1 MPKPTL
7 RIIPPSND
15 YDDGTTDSE
24 SASNTPIIIPDHL
37 KQLYSSMNNYTM
49 MTDGNF
55 GRKFTDDKT
64 KRQFTQK
71 VEKSSTLGVRLMYF
85 TNKSENTFTK
95 LFIYSKDPYLEPNNV
110 LIKILSEVYYHKEF
124 SKLQDSCGF
133 KVPMLLE
140 YGFIEYNND
149 ENLNINLSEFMFYIK
164 MEDVSAVPVTK
175 LNELYNNSGLYDK
188 CVSIEQEVNRIDAC
202 LQKYNLHHNDLHTD
216 NVMIDTTGNII
227 IIDFGESSN
236 LLQKPFYAFDFCG
249 KFKKGGIGKY
259 KKQTKRQKRFTKVR
273 KTMSY
278 RKWKPNANSRR
289 QARHT

>member
-37 KQLYSSMNNYTM
+37 KQLYSSINNYTT

-71 VEKSSTLGVRLMYF
+71 VEKGSTLGVRLMYF

-110 LIKILSEVYYHKEF
+110 LIAYTS
-124 SKLQDSCGF
+124 
-133 KVPMLLE
+133 MLLE
-140 YGFIEYNND
+140 Y
-149 ENLNINLSEFMFYIK
+149 
-164 MEDVSAVPVTK
+164 P
-175 LNELYNNSGLYDK
+175 
-188 CVSIEQEVNRIDAC
+188 
-202 LQKYNLHHNDLHTD
+202 
-216 NVMIDTTGNII
+216 
-227 IIDFGESSN
+227 
-236 LLQKPFYAFDFCG
+236 
-249 KFKKGGIGKY
+249 
-259 KKQTKRQKRFTKVR
+259 
-273 KTMSY
+273 
-278 RKWKPNANSRR
+278 
-289 QARHT
+289 